1 MSLNPPTLGFLLH
14 DVARLLRKRFEQRA
28 RDIGLTRSQWQT
40 LAYLSR
46 NEGIHQSGLA
56 ELLEIEPITLMR
68 VLEKL
73 TERGFI
79 ARKRHETDRRICL
92 LYTTEEARALLSDMR
107 AIGDATRSEA
117 LDGISDDDRDRLV
130 IILDLM
136 KSNLLQACRAP
147 ADKETHHG

>member
-1 MSLNPPTLGFLLH
+1 MNLTPTLGFLLH

-28 RDIGLTRSQWQT
+28 KHMGLTRSQWQT
-40 LAYLSR
+40 IAYLAR

-68 VLEKL
+68 VLDKL
-73 TERGFI
+73 VDRGFVE
-79 ARKRHETDRRICL
+79 RRRHETDRRISL
-92 LYTTEEARALLSDMR
+92 LYTTELARGLLSDMR

-117 LDGISDDDRDRLV
+117 LQDIPDEDREKLV
-130 IILDLM
+130 TILDLM
-136 KSNLLQACRAP
+136 KSNLLQACREP

>member
-1 MSLNPPTLGFLLH
+1 MNLAPTIGFLLH

-28 RDIGLTRSQWQT
+28 KHMGLTRSQWQT
-40 LAYLSR
+40 IAYLAR

-68 VLEKL
+68 VLDKL
-73 TERGFI
+73 AERGFI
-79 ARKRHETDRRICL
+79 ERRRHETDRRISL
-92 LYTTEEARALLSDMR
+92 LYTTELARGLLTDMR

-117 LDGISDDDRDRLV
+117 LQGISDEDRDRLLA
-130 IILDLM
+130 ILDTM

>member
-1 MSLNPPTLGFLLH
+1 MNLAPNLGFLLH

-28 RDIGLTRSQWQT
+28 KHMGLTRSQWQT
-40 LAYLSR
+40 IAYLSR

-68 VLEKL
+68 VLDKL
-73 TERGFI
+73 VERGFI
-79 ARKRHETDRRICL
+79 ERKRHETDRRIAL
-92 LYTTEEARALLSDMR
+92 LYTTESARALLSDMR
-107 AIGDATRSEA
+107 AIGDVTRGEA
-117 LDGISDDDRDRLV
+117 LDGIPDDDREKLV
-130 IILDLM
+130 AILDLM